1 MSKYG
6 TFTQV
11 RAYDQKSNWRNTQIY
26 HQGLI
31 SVELRNFDLINRQGL
46 LDLPKRFPEIGTI

>member
-1 MSKYG
+1 MIKYG

-11 RAYDQKSNWRNTQIY
+11 RGYDQKSNWGNTQIY

-31 SVELRNFDLINRQGL
+31 SVELRNFDVINRQGL
-46 LDLPKRFPEIGTI
+46 LDLLKRFSEIGTI

>member
-1 MSKYG
+1 MIKCG

-11 RAYDQKSNWRNTQIY
+11 RGYDQKSNWRNTQIY

-31 SVELRNFDLINRQGL
+31 SAELRNSEVINRQGL
-46 LDLPKRFPEIGTI
+46 LDLLKRFPEIGAI

>member
-1 MSKYG
+1 MIKYG

-11 RAYDQKSNWRNTQIY
+11 RGCDQKSNWRNTQIY

-31 SVELRNFDLINRQGL
+31 SVELRNFDVINWQGL
-46 LDLPKRFPEIGTI
+46 LDKTEIGTI